1 MCFFIIKDKKS
12 SLLPTDLFSPPHAC
26 IILYHPPGDE
36 GQSKKKKKLLMKWSV
51 YKNTCLAQ
59 WQQQKFRRVERSEVL
74 QCFYQRKSL
83 ILTFTKRSDTLPLRS
98 THSAPWTVPVRLW
111 FFRVHIY
118 CKSQWRPQRG
128 WPWPPTGNL
137 PAPLPPDL
145 WQSCWLHIVSLITFF
160 LLSNT
165 WSWAGTQSGLQ
176 WFRRI
181 NLMFQGFY
189 GAHLDTTVKTSKERS
204 GAESIQ

>member
-1 MCFFIIKDKKS
+1 
-12 SLLPTDLFSPPHAC
+12 
-26 IILYHPPGDE
+26 
-36 GQSKKKKKLLMKWSV
+36 MKWSV

-83 ILTFTKRSDTLPLRS
+83 ILTFTKRSDTLPLMS

-118 CKSQWRPQRG
+118 CKSQWRSQRG
-128 WPWPPTGNL
+128 WPCPPTGNL

-181 NLMFQGFY
+181 NLMFLLRCTSGHHCQNLQGKKWCRVNPIALPHKYTICILFN
-189 GAHLDTTVKTSKERS
+189 AMLETVAATETINNDCLSC
-204 GAESIQ
+204 

>member
-1 MCFFIIKDKKS
+1 MTTTEVPESGTEWSPAVFLPKKEPDFNIHQTFWYTTLDEHTLSTMDS
-12 SLLPTDLFSPPHAC
+12 SC
-26 IILYHPPGDE
+26 
-36 GQSKKKKKLLMKWSV
+36 
-51 YKNTCLAQ
+51 
-59 WQQQKFRRVERSEVL
+59 
-74 QCFYQRKSL
+74 
-83 ILTFTKRSDTLPLRS
+83 
-98 THSAPWTVPVRLW
+98 
-111 FFRVHIY
+111 
-118 CKSQWRPQRG
+118 
-128 WPWPPTGNL
+128 PTGFSEFTSTVKANDGPKGGGHGPPQGTCQL
-137 PAPLPPDL
+137 LYPPDL

>member
-1 MCFFIIKDKKS
+1 
-12 SLLPTDLFSPPHAC
+12 
-26 IILYHPPGDE
+26 
-36 GQSKKKKKLLMKWSV
+36 MKWSV

-83 ILTFTKRSDTLPLRS
+83 ILTFTKRSDTLPLMS